1 VYEEMLATY
10 RDKSK
15 KLQAAEGVINAKLV
29 NSLREHG
36 HLPQGEGCA
45 KPVQLLPWRDTP
57 PCDCCGWEMGDYM
70 EEVTAGLNPR
80 EAVLVRALHSLK
92 SDAGKESD
100 A

>member
-1 VYEEMLATY
+1 
-10 RDKSK
+10 
-15 KLQAAEGVINAKLV
+15 
-29 NSLREHG
+29 
-36 HLPQGEGCA
+36 
-45 KPVQLLPWRDTP
+45 
-57 PCDCCGWEMGDYM
+57 MGDYM